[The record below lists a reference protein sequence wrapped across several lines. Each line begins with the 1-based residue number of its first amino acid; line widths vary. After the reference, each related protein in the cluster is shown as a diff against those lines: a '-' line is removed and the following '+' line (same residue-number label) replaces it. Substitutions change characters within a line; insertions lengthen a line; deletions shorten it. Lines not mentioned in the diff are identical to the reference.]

1 MDGPGTL
8 NTLKDLYRETIRRHA
23 ANPVGL
29 NRAIRATH
37 RFEGH
42 NPQCGDRVEILMKLS
57 AGMIEDIAFEGEA
70 CTICMASAS
79 LLCDNI
85 AGRSLAEFNAM
96 KAGLEQGLT
105 NRDGPEDIGPLSA
118 LLGVRPYPSRVQCA
132 TLPWSTAKR
141 AMEEGDL

>member
-1 MDGPGTL
+1 MSV
-8 NTLKDLYRETIRRHA
+8 LKDLYRDTIRRHA
-23 ANPVGL
+23 ASPVGL
-29 NRAIRATH
+29 NRTIHATH

-42 NPQCGDRVEILMKLS
+42 NLQCGDRVEILVKIS
-57 AGMIEDIAFEGEA
+57 DGMIEDIAFEGQA

-79 LLCDNI
+79 LLCDNV
-85 AGRSLAEFNAM
+85 AGRSLAQFSEM
-96 KAGLEQGLT
+96 KAGLEQGLK
-105 NRDGPEDIGPLSA
+105 NRDGPDDVGPLSP